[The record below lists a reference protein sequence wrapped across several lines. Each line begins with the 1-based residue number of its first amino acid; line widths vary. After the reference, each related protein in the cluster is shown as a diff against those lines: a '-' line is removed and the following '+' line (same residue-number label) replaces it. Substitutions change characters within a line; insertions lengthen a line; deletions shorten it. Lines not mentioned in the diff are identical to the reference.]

1 MATFINRDLISNRAL
16 QCTRKTA
23 NLMSRQGMQQDSLQ
37 SKKCWEITHGTE
49 IESSRAREYSASVT
63 TCEDFLA
70 PRDAVWEALMFYEEV
85 PKTRPFLLRRFLPTP
100 IGTEGCKSEV
110 GGEVKCRYVDGHL
123 VKRVT
128 HIVRGHN
135 YAFEIIEQNLALD
148 GIRLLGGE
156 YTLREL
162 SEDRTR
168 VALATRYASPN
179 YPRWLF
185 GRLEAAVCHSFHH
198 YILSA
203 MGSNL

>member
-1 MATFINRDLISNRAL
+1 MRRHSVHLE
-16 QCTRKTA
+16 
-23 NLMSRQGMQQDSLQ
+23 
-37 SKKCWEITHGTE
+37 KCGETTHAIR
-49 IESSRAREYSASVT
+49 IESSRAQEHFASVT
-63 TCEDFLA
+63 TCQDFFA
-70 PRDAVWEALMFYEEV
+70 PADAVWDALMFYEEIA
-85 PKTRPFLLRRFLPTP
+85 TDRPFLLRRVLPTP
-100 IGTEGCKSEV
+100 IGTQGCKCQV

-135 YAFEIIEQNLALD
+135 YAFEIVEQNLALG
-148 GIRLLGGE
+148 GIKVLGGG

-185 GRLEAAVCHSFHH
+185 RRLEAAVCHSFHH
-198 YILSA
+198 HILSA
-203 MGSNL
+203 MRRNL

>member
-1 MATFINRDLISNRAL
+1 
-16 QCTRKTA
+16 
-23 NLMSRQGMQQDSLQ
+23 MSIQGMQQYSLRPD
-37 SKKCWEITHGTE
+37 KCWEIQPAIE
-49 IESSRAREYSASVT
+49 IEFSRGREHSASVT

-70 PRDAVWEALMFYEEV
+70 PRNAVWKALMFYEEV

-110 GGEVKCRYVDGHL
+110 GAEVKCRYVDGHL

-135 YAFEIIEQNLALD
+135 YAFEIIEQNLALG

-156 YTLREL
+156 YTFRKL

-168 VALATRYASPN
+168 VALATRYASLN

-185 GRLEAAVCHSFHH
+185 GRIEAAVCHSFHH

-203 MGSNL
+203 MRSNL

>member
-1 MATFINRDLISNRAL
+1 
-16 QCTRKTA
+16 
-23 NLMSRQGMQQDSLQ
+23 MSPQDMQRYSLQ
-37 SKKCWEITHGTE
+37 SQKCAEITHRIE
-49 IESSRAREYSASVT
+49 IESSRAREHPALVT
-63 TCEDFLA
+63 SCQDFFA
-70 PRDAVWEALMFYEEV
+70 AADAVWEALMFYEEV
-85 PKTRPFLLRRFLPTP
+85 TKTRPFILRRFLPTP

-128 HIVRGHN
+128 HVVRGHN
-135 YAFEIIEQNLALD
+135 YAFEIIEQNLALG
-148 GIRLLGGE
+148 GIKLLGGE
-156 YTLREL
+156 YIFSRL

-185 GRLEAAVCHSFHH
+185 GRLEAAICHSFHR

-203 MGSNL
+203 LQSNL